1 MAKTL
6 TNLNNRKSRQEIKA
20 TVATTDPLAD
30 YENRRT
36 SFWGEL
42 IIQGLPPWYLWI
54 GRAML
59 DSDPLVRFAINVR
72 NAALMP
78 AEITV
83 KAKNE
88 MYAAWIQKQW
98 DFLWNHHRS
107 KFTSAKKYGF
117 SALQAIWKLD
127 ERDYLTLT
135 DCKDYSP
142 EDAKCLVED
151 NRIVGMTVKGKR
163 VFSPQALWMTF
174 GSEFGNPYGTGILRR
189 MYPAW
194 FEKWMNH
201 GAKKLLQLRML
212 KDAYI
217 GDIFWYPPDQIV
229 EIPDGQGGV
238 KSMPW
243 RDVFREIGENRT
255 SGNVLTLPLLLDSN
269 GKELTRYTP
278 PQDTGSASQIFEW
291 NDLVDSKILQAA
303 DVPREVIEAAETGSG
318 YSGRSIPFLTMLSVC
333 NDELVEMVQCFRRLI
348 EPVIWLNWGVEPD
361 FEIIPSNLV
370 ETFSDDTQGSPMGGG
385 AIGGQPGQ
393 QPPVQL
399 LPAPQQGQQF
409 EEEDGNY
416 QYAEVIRID
425 PSEHKAK
432 GYMGTGP
439 KYTVLKNPSLND
451 AKQFLGNSK
460 YKEIRGIR
468 SKEGHH
474 YIWDASHADH
484 KQTSEMLGHDF
495 YDNIIAHGERIHAN
509 SEKHLEYAW
518 PRFTGTSQHAEKPGH
533 VEGIYHADQVDDK
546 DQHTDFHRIVHAHGG
561 KSYELSNGKHLYG
574 FPAKKATSGN
584 LSDFHAALEDNGH
597 SPLHH
602 QMQYDHPDEHTHY
615 LHRYGYKEIPAHEI
629 QHKVDTSK
637 SYPAWKERLEKYA
650 KEKGPRQPWEQK
662 LDTSEENHRTNIGH
676 NFRAHDKHY
685 LSGHHVLSE
694 GYVTNKK
701 GAKGWRHISFGEHEN
716 TGTAPHTMLKYL
728 HTVHADDPQPKR
740 IEVSSQHAEK
750 QKMVE
755 GIFHADHP
763 ELEKEDIHHFH
774 QAVANHGGKVYKL
787 ESGKHLFKLPAN
799 YNTLHDFHA
808 HLNNHPYTDKF
819 VSSGHDGREHSH
831 DSTYHQM
838 EHSFNKPHEF
848 HLAKHGYTPVN
859 NHEFSDVADVYQKG
873 SGGGK
878 HHYTLET
885 NKSDSPFPYWYH
897 QNYNGKRSLTEA
909 SHSGLRSG
917 QGVNYNKIKN
927 QLDKEHGKLKLQRI
941 PVKPSHQFAE
951 AKKYVEGIYHADKVD
966 DKAEHDDF
974 HRTVAAHGGKSYA
987 LANGKHL
994 YKLPA
999 DMHKIREFHAQ
1010 LEDNGHSPQ
1019 NHQLQY
1025 EHSNQNHHTLLKHGF
1040 THAARH
1046 DQFGADRYVKN
1057 PRKHYEDTK
1066 VDTHDKII
1074 DTRKTDSRPETSKHL
1089 GHEVISHDDGH
1100 STSQSS
1106 GSINTK
1112 RYQYPH
1118 QTNKTPK
1125 ELEKYLNETHGKPI
1139 LKPIKVSSQHSERD
1153 EDAHQNK
1160 IKELHKLSLKELGE
1174 HRNKL
1179 LEEAKQHREAAGELY
1194 RKRIGGVQYE
1204 AAEHK
1209 ANNSTY
1215 LSSVA
1220 AEAYVKHP
1228 SYDWRK
1234 GFNQHEDSQHAEQFG
1249 EHSYCSTQFNLSGS
1263 VAEEIKALGLQ
1274 IPDSDLTEDGRENEI
1289 HVTLLWGIH

>member
-142 EDAKCLVED
+142 EDSKCLLQD
-151 NRIVGMTVKGKR
+151 NRIVGMTVKSKK

-399 LPAPQQGQQF
+399 LPAPQQGQQQF
-409 EEEDGNY
+409 EEEDEQFAEF
-416 QYAEVIRID
+416 QYAEN
-425 PSEHKAK
+425 EHNHQATELTHER
-432 GYMGTGP
+432 GTHP
-439 KYTVLKNPSLND
+439 IP
-451 AKQFLGNSK
+451 
-460 YKEIRGIR
+460 
-468 SKEGHH
+468 EGHIRAFHYTRGDVDSIKKHGLKLDHARGHTYGEPNMIWGSSNQPDHHHNVVEFHIPHNDPGIALGGHFQQDHTNWNKGVNHVGMRRDIKPHEILAVHEPWHQQYH
-474 YIWDASHADH
+474 YIKKHPDLHKEVLAGKHDH
-484 KQTSEMLGHDF
+484 LLNTNGYGRAIEQVKKES
-495 YDNIIAHGERIHAN
+495 
-509 SEKHLEYAW
+509 
-518 PRFTGTSQHAEKPGH
+518 GTSQHAEETNGPFRHISTGKIGDKVRSNDGHYGHITGETKTHFH
-533 VEGIYHADQVDDK
+533 VEGES
-546 DQHTDFHRIVHAHGG
+546 
-561 KSYELSNGKHLYG
+561 SYEDSIPSLKGKT
-574 FPAKKATSGN
+574 FKWKRTVMKASGN
-584 LSDFHAALEDNGH
+584 QRNAPGRSFVIPVED
-597 SPLHH
+597 
-602 QMQYDHPDEHTHY
+602 
-615 LHRYGYKEIPAHEI
+615 
-629 QHKVDTSK
+629 
-637 SYPAWKERLEKYA
+637 
-650 KEKGPRQPWEQK
+650 
-662 LDTSEENHRTNIGH
+662 
-676 NFRAHDKHY
+676 
-685 LSGHHVLSE
+685 
-694 GYVTNKK
+694 
-701 GAKGWRHISFGEHEN
+701 
-716 TGTAPHTMLKYL
+716 
-728 HTVHADDPQPKR
+728 
-740 IEVSSQHAEK
+740 SQHAEK

-808 HLNNHPYTDKF
+808 HLNNHPHTDKF

-831 DSTYHQM
+831 DSTYHSM
-838 EHSFNKPHEF
+838 EHSHDDPYTHK
-848 HLAKHGYTPVN
+848 LSKYGYKDNGP
-859 NHEFSDVADVYQKG
+859 D
-873 SGGGK
+873 SGGTKKTFVRGK
-878 HHYTLET
+878 GGGEHHHVVEVPADHTT
-885 NKSDSPFPYWYH
+885 PFPYWFH
-897 QNYNGKRSLTEA
+897 QNHPDKPGFTNAANSKNFRT
-909 SHSGLRSG
+909 H
-917 QGVNYNKIKN
+917 QGVDIKD
-927 QLDKEHGKLKLQRI
+927 LYKHLKSVHHEKPERI

-999 DMHKIREFHAQ
+999 DMHKIHDFHAA
-1010 LEDNGHSPQ
+1010 LEDAGHSPQ

-1025 EHSNQNHHTLLKHGF
+1025 HDENDHSLQKHGYKATNISAAGFTKYTHSNGNTATVLPDGNWEHRDWASPTNRGKLEQDN
-1040 THAARH
+1040 RH
-1046 DQFGADRYVKN
+1046 DVL
-1057 PRKHYEDTK
+1057 H
-1066 VDTHDKII
+1066 
-1074 DTRKTDSRPETSKHL
+1074 KHL
-1089 GHEVISHDDGH
+1089 G
-1100 STSQSS
+1100 
-1106 GSINTK
+1106 K
-1112 RYQYPH
+1112 
-1118 QTNKTPK
+1118 
-1125 ELEKYLNETHGKPI
+1125 LHGKPI
-1139 LKPIKVSSQHSERD
+1139 LKPIKVSSQHS
-1153 EDAHQNK
+1153 
-1160 IKELHKLSLKELGE
+1160 
-1174 HRNKL
+1174 
-1179 LEEAKQHREAAGELY
+1179 
-1194 RKRIGGVQYE
+1194 
-1204 AAEHK
+1204 
-1209 ANNSTY
+1209 
-1215 LSSVA
+1215 
-1220 AEAYVKHP
+1220 
-1228 SYDWRK
+1228 
-1234 GFNQHEDSQHAEQFG
+1234 EQFG

-1263 VAEEIKALGLQ
+1263 VAEEITALGLQ
-1274 IPDSDLTEDGRENEI
+1274 IPDEDLVPTDYGTETKSGRENEI

>member
-117 SALQAIWKLD
+117 AALQAVWKLD

-142 EDAKCLVED
+142 EDSKCLVED

-399 LPAPQQGQQF
+399 LQAPPQQGQQF
-409 EEEDGNY
+409 EEDNGEYQFVEFLEMNGKKFPVHKNVSLERAHEIRAAAKVGSIRGLRTKAGDHYVWDAYHATHEPVSTKLGHDWHEVLEHGKREHFASEKDLNDNWHKFTGTSQHSEEDGEY

-425 PSEHKAK
+425 PSEHK
-432 GYMGTGP
+432 GYMGGP
-439 KYTVLKNPSLND
+439 KFTVLKNPSLND
-451 AKQFLGNSK
+451 AKQFLGNTK
-460 YKEIRGIR
+460 YKEVRGIR

-495 YDNIIAHGERIHAN
+495 YDNVIAHGERIHAK
-509 SEKHLEYAW
+509 SERHLDSVW
-518 PRFTGTSQHAEKPGH
+518 PRLTGTSQHAEKPGH

-546 DQHTDFHRIVHAHGG
+546 DQHADFHRIVAAHGG
-561 KSYELSNGKHLYG
+561 KSYDLGTGKHLYG

-615 LHRYGYKEIPAHEI
+615 LHRYGYKETPAHEVA
-629 QHKVDTSK
+629 HKIDISK
-637 SYPAWKERLEKYA
+637 SYPAWKDRLLNHHLNKDP
-650 KEKGPRQPWEQK
+650 KGGF
-662 LDTSEENHRTNIGH
+662 DTSEENHRKNVGYH
-676 NFRAHDKHY
+676 FKQHDTHY
-685 LSGHHVLSE
+685 VNGHHALSL
-694 GYVTNKK
+694 GYVTKQK
-701 GAKGWRHISFGEHEN
+701 GKKGWRHMSLGEYEN
-716 TGTAPHTMLKYL
+716 TGTAPHKLTSYL
-728 HTVHADDPQPKR
+728 HTVHADDPQPKK

-763 ELEKEDIHHFH
+763 ELEKEDVHHFH
-774 QAVANHGGKVYKL
+774 QAVADHGGKVYKL

-808 HLNNHPYTDKF
+808 HLNNHPHTDKF

-831 DSTYHQM
+831 DSTYHSM
-838 EHSFNKPHEF
+838 EHTTQDNGLEHSLLKRGFVKGTNNLSGSTFYKHPSTRDTVWPKKSGDWEHWEYGNSYAHAIGGNKQALLKRLKHIPK
-848 HLAKHGYTPVN
+848 AK
-859 NHEFSDVADVYQKG
+859 
-873 SGGGK
+873 
-878 HHYTLET
+878 LE
-885 NKSDSPFPYWYH
+885 
-897 QNYNGKRSLTEA
+897 
-909 SHSGLRSG
+909 
-917 QGVNYNKIKN
+917 
-927 QLDKEHGKLKLQRI
+927 RI

-987 LANGKHL
+987 LSNGKHL

-999 DMHKIREFHAQ
+999 DMHKIHDFHAA
-1010 LEDNGHSPQ
+1010 LEDGGHSPQ

-1025 EHSNQNHHTLLKHGF
+1025 EHSNQNHHALLKHGF

-1125 ELEKYLNETHGKPI
+1125 ELEKYLNETHGKPS
-1139 LKPIKVSSQHSERD
+1139 LTPIKVSSQHS
-1153 EDAHQNK
+1153 
-1160 IKELHKLSLKELGE
+1160 
-1174 HRNKL
+1174 
-1179 LEEAKQHREAAGELY
+1179 
-1194 RKRIGGVQYE
+1194 
-1204 AAEHK
+1204 
-1209 ANNSTY
+1209 
-1215 LSSVA
+1215 
-1220 AEAYVKHP
+1220 
-1228 SYDWRK
+1228 
-1234 GFNQHEDSQHAEQFG
+1234 EQFG

-1263 VAEEIKALGLQ
+1263 VAEEITALGLQ
-1274 IPDSDLTEDGRENEI
+1274 IPDEDLVPTDYGTETKSGRENEI
-1289 HVTLLWGIH
+1289 HVTLLYGIH

>member
-142 EDAKCLVED
+142 EDSKCLVED

-385 AIGGQPGQ
+385 ALGGQPGQ

-399 LPAPQQGQQF
+399 LQAPPQQGQQF
-409 EEEDGNY
+409 AEDDEY

-425 PSEHKAK
+425 PSEHK
-432 GYMGTGP
+432 GYMGGP
-439 KYTVLKNPSLND
+439 KYTVLKNPSLSD
-451 AKQFLGNSK
+451 AKQFLGNTK
-460 YKEIRGIR
+460 HKEVRGIR

-474 YIWDASHADH
+474 YIWDASHSDH
-484 KQTSEMLGHDF
+484 KSTSEMLGHDF
-495 YDNIIAHGERIHAN
+495 YDNVIAHGERIHAK
-509 SEKHLEYAW
+509 SERHLDSMW
-518 PRFTGTSQHAEKPGH
+518 PRLTGTSQHAEKPGH

-546 DQHTDFHRIVHAHGG
+546 DQHADFHRIVHAHGG
-561 KSYELSNGKHLYG
+561 KSYELPNGKHLYG

-615 LHRYGYKEIPAHEI
+615 LHRYGYQKVPHDEV
-629 QHKVDTSK
+629 HKHVDVSH
-637 SYPAWKERLEKYA
+637 YLPKYIDSVKRHNHSESA
-650 KEKGPRQPWEQK
+650 STVGESDARNALKDNFRHHQEHYVKGP
-662 LDTSEENHRTNIGH
+662 
-676 NFRAHDKHY
+676 
-685 LSGHHVLSE
+685 HVLSM
-694 GYVTNKK
+694 GYGVTDAK
-701 GAKGWRHISFGEHEN
+701 GKKGWRHWTIGVGRT
-716 TGTAPHTMLKYL
+716 TGQAPHKLTAELRSS
-728 HTVHADDPQPKR
+728 HADDPQPKR

-763 ELEKEDIHHFH
+763 ELEKEDVHHFH
-774 QAVANHGGKVYKL
+774 QAVANHGGRVYKL

-808 HLNNHPYTDKF
+808 HLNNHPHTDKF

-831 DSTYHQM
+831 DSTYHSMQ
-838 EHSFNKPHEF
+838 HVDDTH
-848 HLAKHGYTPVN
+848 HTLTKHGFKLSDTDANYRLNTDRHYEKGTEGTKAGR
-859 NHEFSDVADVYQKG
+859 HEVLRSKDD
-873 SGGGK
+873 
-878 HHYTLET
+878 T
-885 NKSDSPFPYWYH
+885 WYH
-897 QNYNGKRSLTEA
+897 DGYKANGDWH
-909 SHSGLRSG
+909 SH
-917 QGVNYNKIKN
+917 QGVDHNDLATYMQKV
-927 QLDKEHGKLKLQRI
+927 HGKPAMKKI
-941 PVKPSHQFAE
+941 AVKPSHQFAE

-987 LANGKHL
+987 LSNGKHL

-999 DMHKIREFHAQ
+999 DMHKIHDFHAA
-1010 LEDNGHSPQ
+1010 LEDSGHSPQ
-1019 NHQLQY
+1019 NHQLEYDNILNHVVATHGYKITQDDHKAGKIVKAKDENDADTTHMLTVKPDGSWRHNSWLKGMPMANVGKELKGK
-1025 EHSNQNHHTLLKHGF
+1025 EHSSIL
-1040 THAARH
+1040 
-1046 DQFGADRYVKN
+1046 
-1057 PRKHYEDTK
+1057 
-1066 VDTHDKII
+1066 
-1074 DTRKTDSRPETSKHL
+1074 
-1089 GHEVISHDDGH
+1089 
-1100 STSQSS
+1100 SS
-1106 GSINTK
+1106 L
-1112 RYQYPH
+1112 
-1118 QTNKTPK
+1118 NK
-1125 ELEKYLNETHGKPI
+1125 LHGKPT
-1139 LKPIKVSSQHSERD
+1139 LKPIKVSSQHSEQFGERLNSRIMSRLSTARHMEDIGSVEGLLKHPKEQKQFHAIRNVPIVVNHNLPEHEPAKVVHHKRTD
-1153 EDAHQNK
+1153 EQKKAGWHTSTIHVGPKATPEHLYHEMIHADRYAKGRQVDKNVKWPHP
-1160 IKELHKLSLKELGE
+1160 EE
-1174 HRNKL
+1174 HRALVGGMKL
-1179 LEEAKQHREAAGELY
+1179 AKR
-1194 RKRIGGVQYE
+1194 
-1204 AAEHK
+1204 
-1209 ANNSTY
+1209 
-1215 LSSVA
+1215 
-1220 AEAYVKHP
+1220 
-1228 SYDWRK
+1228 
-1234 GFNQHEDSQHAEQFG
+1234 AEQQFE

-1274 IPDSDLTEDGRENEI
+1274 IPDEDLVPTDYGTETKSGRENEI